1 MFELLLHIG
10 TDEQHEIAFTIS
22 EADLEAAIS
31 TDCINAA
38 DPFEK
43 QIRCAAVC
51 RAAELGAFGDDH
63 AWALVDGEQTIVMNE
78 SALRFVRHYLV

>member
-1 MFELLLHIG
+1 MFDLLLHIG
-10 TDEQHEIAFTIS
+10 TDEQCEIAFTVS
-22 EADLEAAIS
+22 EADLEAAICS
-31 TDCINAA
+31 GCINEA

-51 RAAELGAFGDDH
+51 RAAEFGACGEDH

-78 SALRFVRHYLV
+78 SALRFVRDYLV